1 MRFLL
6 LVLALIGTAPSA
18 RAGALDMTT
27 LPAALQDM
35 VDKFDGSVGVCAR
48 DAIAP
53 VCVHGSEA
61 FPMESVAKL
70 VVAIAVLDAV
80 DRLGWRLDE
89 PMILKQEDASV
100 LIPAAAPL
108 VPAPEGSAPTLDDL
122 LSRMVIDSDSA
133 ATDVL
138 IRRLGGPAA
147 VQAVLDRQK
156 LDGVRIDRDERHL
169 QTEFLGLEWRP
180 NYIDNATLGRAV
192 SEIPVE
198 RRQQALDAFLADP
211 RDTATPSGMVALLA
225 ALQSGR
231 LLSPAST
238 AHLLKMMKD
247 TTVFP
252 DRLKAGIRP
261 GWSIGH
267 KTGTSATWRGIAAA
281 TNDVGILTA
290 RDGGGVIVAVFIK
303 GSRRSAKERADLIAQ
318 IARQIVDAYH

>member
-6 LVLALIGTAPSA
+6 LVLALVCMAPSA
-18 RAGALDMTT
+18 RAGGLDMTT
-27 LPAALQDM
+27 LPTALQDM
-35 VDKFDGSVGVCAR
+35 VDQFDGSVGVCAR

-53 VCVHGSEA
+53 VCVHGSDR

-100 LIPAAAPL
+100 L

-147 VQAVLDRQK
+147 VQAVLERQK
-156 LDGVRIDRDERHL
+156 LEGVRIDRDERHL

-211 RDTATPSGMVALLA
+211 RDTATPSGMVGLLA

-231 LLSPAST
+231 LLSPAAT

-252 DRLKAGIRP
+252 DRLKAGLRP

-290 RDGGGVIVAVFIK
+290 RDGGVVTVAVFIK
-303 GSRRSAKERADLIAQ
+303 GSRRSAKERADFIAQ
-318 IARQIVDAYH
+318 VARKIVDAYH

>member
-1 MRFLL
+1 MRLPF
-6 LVLALIGTAPSA
+6 LALALFCVATSA
-18 RAGALDMTT
+18 RAGSLDMTT
-27 LPAALQDM
+27 LPTALQEM
-35 VDKFDGSVGVCAR
+35 AGAFDGSIGICAR
-48 DAIAP
+48 DTVAP
-53 VCVHGSEA
+53 VCVHGSDR

-89 PMILKQEDASV
+89 PMVLSKEDASV
-100 LIPAAAPL
+100 LGPGAAHL
-108 VPAPEGSAPTLDDL
+108 GSEPEGSAPTLDDL
-122 LSRMVIDSDSA
+122 LSRTVVDSDNA

-138 IRRLGGPAA
+138 IRRLGGPTA
-147 VQAVLDRQK
+147 VQPVLERQK
-156 LDGVRIDRDERHL
+156 LEGVRVDRDERHL
-169 QTEFLGLEWRP
+169 QTEFLGLEWRQS
-180 NYIDNATLGRAV
+180 YVDNATLGRAI

-198 RRQQALDAFLADP
+198 RRQQALDAYLADP

-225 ALQSGR
+225 ALQTGR
-231 LLSPAST
+231 LLSPGST

-267 KTGTSATWRGIAAA
+267 KTGTSATWRGITAA

-290 RDGGGVIVAVFIK
+290 RDGGVVAVAVFIK
-303 GSRRSAKERADLIAQ
+303 GSRRSAKERADFIAQ
-318 IARQIVDAYH
+318 IARRIVDAYH